1 MQNVV
6 HNSKCDSLRES
17 DLNEVGRDH
26 SGSSSP
32 LSGNIS
38 AERRPSLGTN
48 FMAELSESDDDDVS
62 EVCLFL
68 LSSYMLITRSWI
80 AHYVPK
86 YCCRLNLFIIPSL
99 LLCIFISIVLET
111 FRECLFL
118 ADFILLLL
126 GEIC

>member
-32 LSGNIS
+32 LSANIS

-62 EVCLFL
+62 EVG
-68 LSSYMLITRSWI
+68 Y
-80 AHYVPK
+80 Y
-86 YCCRLNLFIIPSL
+86 SL
-99 LLCIFISIVLET
+99 THSLVV
-111 FRECLFL
+111 
-118 ADFILLLL
+118 
-126 GEIC
+126 

>member
-32 LSGNIS
+32 LSANIS

-62 EVCLFL
+62 EVCL
-68 LSSYMLITRSWI
+68 Y
-80 AHYVPK
+80 
-86 YCCRLNLFIIPSL
+86 SL
-99 LLCIFISIVLET
+99 TQQNVYALC
-111 FRECLFL
+111 FR
-118 ADFILLLL
+118 
-126 GEIC
+126 